1 MSCDGQGHML
11 VNWQGHFVFSKF
23 KILLLLKIN
32 IIGIL
37 LQCNMKQ
44 MLKYLNL
51 IFMNNYPQL
60 PSRTFQQ
67 WLVS

>member
-44 MLKYLNL
+44 MLK
-51 IFMNNYPQL
+51 
-60 PSRTFQQ
+60 
-67 WLVS
+67 

>member
-11 VNWQGHFVFSKF
+11 VSWQGHFVFFKF

-44 MLKYLNL
+44 ML
-51 IFMNNYPQL
+51 
-60 PSRTFQQ
+60 R
-67 WLVS
+67 

>member
-44 MLKYLNL
+44 MLHIQVYLNE
-51 IFMNNYPQL
+51 IYL
-60 PSRTFQQ
+60 P
-67 WLVS
+67 